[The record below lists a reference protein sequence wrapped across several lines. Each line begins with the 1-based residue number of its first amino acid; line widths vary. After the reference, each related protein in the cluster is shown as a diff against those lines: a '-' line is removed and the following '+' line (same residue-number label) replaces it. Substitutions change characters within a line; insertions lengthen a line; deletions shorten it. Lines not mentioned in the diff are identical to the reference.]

1 MQKVKVENSV
11 FFDRFDKLLRARSE
25 AVRAKYLKALANP
38 VLVNAEGGR
47 TILHAA
53 ATFGDYG
60 LVHDLL
66 EYGHPVNVVDFR
78 RSTSLHYAATR
89 ESELPEMAA
98 LLVERGIDPNVKNR
112 DGMTPI
118 HIAALS
124 RNIGTVGVLLALGSR
139 IDEEDRDGYL
149 PIDLCRCQF
158 DDEDHWKVWEPAFGP
173 LLGTPR
179 FTSYGVPVVEG
190 PGMVQQS

>member
-11 FFDRFDKLLRARSE
+11 FFDRFNKLLRARSE
-25 AVRAKYLKALANP
+25 VVRAKYLKALSNP

-60 LVHDLL
+60 LVYDLL

-78 RSTSLHYAATR
+78 RSTSLHYLAER
-89 ESELPEMAA
+89 VEESPEIAA
-98 LLVERGIDPNVKNR
+98 LFVARGIDPNVKDRN
-112 DGMTPI
+112 GWSPM
-118 HIAALS
+118 HSAAHAL
-124 RNIGTVGVLLALGSR
+124 NLGTVGVLLALGSR

-149 PIDLCRCQF
+149 PIDHCRCQF
-158 DDEDHWKVWEPAFGP
+158 DDDDHWKVWVPAFVP
-173 LLGTPR
+173 LLGSPR
-179 FTSYGVPVVEG
+179 ITSYG
-190 PGMVQQS
+190 

>member
-25 AVRAKYLKALANP
+25 VVRAKYLKALANP

-60 LVHDLL
+60 LVYDLL
-66 EYGHPVNVVDFR
+66 EYGHPVNVADFR

-112 DGMTPI
+112 YGKTPM
-118 HIAALS
+118 HEAAHSL
-124 RNIGTVGVLLALGSR
+124 NLGTVGVLLALGSR
-139 IDEEDRDGYL
+139 IDEEDRNGYL
-149 PIDLCRCQF
+149 PIDHCRCQF
-158 DDEDHWKVWEPAFGP
+158 ETEDQWKVWEPAFGP

-179 FTSYGVPVVEG
+179 FTSYGVPVVEA

>member
-11 FFDRFDKLLRARSE
+11 FFDRFNKLLRARSE
-25 AVRAKYLKALANP
+25 VVRAKYLKALATP

-60 LVHDLL
+60 LVYDLL
-66 EYGHPVNVVDFR
+66 EYGHPVNVTDFR
-78 RSTSLHYAATR
+78 RSTSLHYAAAR
-89 ESELPEMAA
+89 DEESPEMAA
-98 LLVERGIDPNVKNR
+98 LLVERGIDPNVKRR
-112 DGMTPI
+112 DGMTPM

-124 RNIGTVGVLLALGSR
+124 LNLGTVGVLLALGSR
-139 IDEEDRDGYL
+139 IDEEDLSGYL
-149 PIDLCRCQF
+149 PIDRCRCQF
-158 DDEDHWKVWEPAFGP
+158 ETENQWKVWEPAFGP

-179 FTSYGVPVVEG
+179 FTSYGVPSAE
-190 PGMVQQS
+190 S